1 MALEIEIKLKLDDP
15 HGLRARLR
23 AAGAASTGQSVIELN
38 QIFDTSDEALR
49 RQGCALRIRQATP
62 AGGGAAT
69 AILTYKSAG
78 GDSEFKARE
87 ELETTVGD
95 PAVMVS
101 VLARLGY
108 REVIVYE
115 KRRETWHVGECEVVI
130 DELPRL
136 GWFAEI
142 EGPSDGALRS
152 CRSLLGLDDAKAER
166 DSYIALTARHGDTRA
181 GVKRLTFA

>member
-1 MALEIEIKLKLDDP
+1 MALEIEIKLTIDDP
-15 HGLRARLR
+15 QALRARLR
-23 AAGAASTGQSVIELN
+23 AAGAAPGPAVFEVN
-38 QIFDTSDEALR
+38 RIFDTCDEALR
-49 RQGCALRIRQATP
+49 QQGSALRIRHATP

-101 VLARLGY
+101 LLARLGY
-108 REVIVYE
+108 REVIAYE

-130 DELPRL
+130 DELPQL

-142 EGPSDGALRS
+142 EGPSDDALRA
-152 CRSLLGLDDAKAER
+152 CRSLLELDDAQAER
-166 DSYIALTARHGDTRA
+166 ASYIALTSRHGDTRA
-181 GVKRLTFA
+181 GVKRLAFA